1 MLEFKK
7 ISEDTLEVMEDAIRS
22 NKDYYP
28 IAAENIN
35 NLLGGKNIHILNSAN
50 SCLLVLAEK
59 IEEPVLVVDQGG
71 WNGFI
76 KSCEIF
82 DKKIEYITTNDGLIN
97 IETLNKYFEEHDIK
111 TFYITSLSGYT
122 AKQPLKEIQ
131 EVCDIHK
138 VLLIV
143 DISGS
148 VGDEELNK
156 YGDIQ
161 VSSTGSPKIVNVENG
176 GFINDVTGKLELNK
190 YLLKTLKADNIT
202 CAAISNEIEKAVEIE
217 EKTIWANRYLKNILF
232 ERLSDDEIHNIIHPH
247 SLGLNTMI
255 TVQSKSKAKKL
266 AYNIRQRLKINGNI
280 ITTGP
285 NYNRIK
291 KASIIIEVKNLDI
304 KSLTKHNMDYLGD
317 IIIEEIGRE

>member
-1 MLEFKK
+1 
-7 ISEDTLEVMEDAIRS
+7 MEDAIRS

-50 SCLLVLAEK
+50 SCLLVIAEK